1 MLYKLGQQPR
11 CHLASKSWD
20 HGTAPPKLWWLGT
33 WSLSDRSIVKATAAL
48 RQVTHPCAW
57 NFWTA
62 MRTRLG
68 SVLSVKQCL
77 YMFYIGMIGMM
88 CSPQIPW
95 NHKLVQ
101 EGQHMWLG
109 CSSPWE
115 VNDSHKDTKLVH
127 CEAAMLVGWFLSM
140 LRNRKDGWMKK
151 TRFCFVS
158 SFGIWNG
165 FWISGVLAIFWYTY
179 WLILRSLLIFTGLA
193 RSNGNITTE
202 PVPCML
208 LGHKFT
214 LACGFEYIEAS
225 REWPKLSA
233 IPTIWGSGFLA
244 KPFFFTSMLAHWRE
258 IIFSV
263 YMFFDA

>member
-1 MLYKLGQQPR
+1 MEKPGNAFGQAFFGSYLSCVSYIYIYVHSYIYIYYGYTMLYKLGQQPC

-20 HGTAPPKLWWLGT
+20 HGTRGTPQALMANHDLSRFFRMKIWPFAGGT
-33 WSLSDRSIVKATAAL
+33 WSLSDRPIVKATAAL

-127 CEAAMLVGWFLSM
+127 CADATWDWLFAGSGRSFVKSRCWLVDFCPCWEIEKM
-140 LRNRKDGWMKK
+140 DGWKK
-151 TRFCFVS
+151 QGFVL
-158 SFGIWNG
+158 
-165 FWISGVLAIFWYTY
+165 LAH
-179 WLILRSLLIFTGLA
+179 LA
-193 RSNGNITTE
+193 
-202 PVPCML
+202 
-208 LGHKFT
+208 
-214 LACGFEYIEAS
+214 FEMV
-225 REWPKLSA
+225 
-233 IPTIWGSGFLA
+233 SGFPLC
-244 KPFFFTSMLAHWRE
+244 
-258 IIFSV
+258 
-263 YMFFDA
+263 